1 MNAIPFNDFLTEH
14 RTVEELGATVEKMK
28 GMLRAQ
34 GVELQKVKARIDR
47 QYLSTRGTRSAR
59 RQRRWLLAEAAS
71 NFRSRVYRLQSRD
84 GRDHLLK
91 FLICGPSRLSLA
103 PLAVFSFH
111 RIMGWCDLYWS

>member
-1 MNAIPFNDFLTEH
+1 MIVLDEAQVRSLL
-14 RTVEELGATVEKMK
+14 RMEELIPAM
-28 GMLRAQ
+28 
-34 GVELQKVKARIDR
+34 
-47 QYLSTRGTRSAR
+47 
-59 RQRRWLLAEAAS
+59 AEAAS

-91 FLICGPSRLSLA
+91 FLICAPSRLSLA